1 MVINNGKPYKNLCG
15 SPVWPGIFSLIK
27 GLVNVITLKDLMQA
41 YEKHKKTNDAKTLEI
56 IIFHYLQKTKP
67 NIYGKT
73 ECQDIVK
80 DYITKFNLEIPGFD
94 INRLEI
100 PCKILRK
107 ILILS
112 ALSKIKSFANKNL
125 NKYYLVKD

>member
-1 MVINNGKPYKNLCG
+1 
-15 SPVWPGIFSLIK
+15 
-27 GLVNVITLKDLMQA
+27 MQA

-56 IIFHYLQKTKP
+56 IIFQYLQKTKP
-67 NIYGKT
+67 NIYGKN

-80 DYITKFNLEIPGFD
+80 DYITKFNIEIPGFD

-107 ILILS
+107 MMISS
-112 ALSKIKSFANKNL
+112 ALLKIKSFTNKNF
-125 NKYYLVKD
+125 NKYHLVNE